1 MRGTTARR
9 HLAANQSMA
18 VLTTRS
24 AVNPIPT
31 MGFADNALLF
41 QRAAAAIWWDRFAF
55 GVVLAGVALVL
66 ATFRDYGVTWDED
79 SHNWYGNF
87 VLDYYLSLF
96 GDKTAL
102 HWRDLYNYGAVF
114 DMMAAALNRASPMGV
129 YETRHLLNGLVGI
142 LGLIGCWKLGCAMA
156 GPRAGFI
163 ATLLLILTPNYY
175 GQMFNNPKD
184 IPFAVGMVWSTYY
197 MVRIVPTL
205 PRPDFATLAKLGT
218 AIGMTM
224 GVRIGG
230 LLLIGYLSL
239 LLALDGIWQALA
251 ARRIGVLAV
260 TASSSFWR
268 VILPIVGIAYP
279 VTLLFWPW
287 AQTDPI
293 ENPLR
298 ALAFFSHQTFPF
310 YTLFDGQFVPAS
322 DLPWTYLPTY
332 IALALPELVLVLLI
346 CAPLAAVVTLWR
358 SGFRFAREDILKS
371 FLLGLGIVFPVA
383 YAIAIRAVLFDGMR
397 HFIFILPLIA
407 VAAAI
412 VADRSLAWLARFPYR
427 QAIWGALALYGCA
440 HISIM
445 AMLHPDQYVYYNA
458 FVGGVEGAQHK
469 FKLDYWANSYAEVVQ
484 GLEDYLRSEYGAD
497 FEEHEFTVGVCGPP
511 ISAGYFLLPNFRL
524 VRDRAQADFFIAFT
538 KDNCE
543 RSLPGRQV
551 YRVERMGAL
560 LSLVLD
566 RRKLVAERRT
576 ARQASAISPSRPIH
590 GTAAPRDS
598 LSGPE
603 QNALE

>member
-1 MRGTTARR
+1 
-9 HLAANQSMA
+9 MA
-18 VLTTRS
+18 VLTIRS
-24 AVNPIPT
+24 AVKPLPA
-31 MGFADNALLF
+31 MGLTDKVALF
-41 QRAAAAIWWDRFAF
+41 QRATAETWWDRLAL
-55 GVVLAGVALVL
+55 GLVLVGVALVV

-79 SHNWYGNF
+79 VHNWYGNF

-114 DMMAAALNRASPMGV
+114 DMAAAALNRASPMGV

-142 LGLIGCWKLGCAMA
+142 LGLIGCWNLGRAIA

-163 ATLLLILTPNYY
+163 AALLLALTPNYY

-197 MVRIVPTL
+197 MVRIVPAL
-205 PRPDFATLAKLGT
+205 PRPAFSTLAKLGT

-230 LLLIGYLSL
+230 LLLVGYLTL
-239 LLALDGIWQALA
+239 LLALDGVWRAFA
-251 ARRIGVLAV
+251 AKRIDVLVA
-260 TASSSFWR
+260 AAPLSFCR
-268 VILPIVGIAYP
+268 VFLPVAGIAYP

-287 AQTDPI
+287 AQTGPI

-310 YTLFDGQFVPAS
+310 YTLFDGQFVPANE
-322 DLPWTYLPTY
+322 LPWTYLPTY
-332 IALALPELVLVLLI
+332 IALALPELVLVLLV
-346 CAPLAAVVTLWR
+346 CAPIAAAIALWR
-358 SGFRFAREDILKS
+358 GGFRLSREDALRG
-371 FLLGLGIVFPVA
+371 FLLAFGIIFPVA

-397 HFIFILPLIA
+397 HFIFVLPLIA

-412 VADRSLAWLARFPYR
+412 VADRCIAWLVCFPYR
-427 QAIWGALALYGCA
+427 RAIWGALAVYGCA

-469 FKLDYWANSYAEVVQ
+469 FKLDYWANSYAEAVQ
-484 GLEDYLRSEYGAD
+484 GLEDYLRGEYGAD
-497 FEEHEFTVGVCGPP
+497 FEEREFTVGVCGPA
-511 ISAGYFLLPNFRL
+511 ISAGYYLLPNFRL
-524 VRDRAQADFFIAFT
+524 VRDRAQAEFFIAFT
-538 KDNCE
+538 KDDCE
-543 RSLPGRQV
+543 RSLPGRPV

-560 LSLVLD
+560 LSLVVD
-566 RRKLVAERRT
+566 RRDRITERR
-576 ARQASAISPSRPIH
+576 AAKQASAMSPPRPIH
-590 GTAAPRDS
+590 GAAPPDS
-598 LSGPE
+598 LSRPD
-603 QNALE
+603 QNVLE